1 VLGHQP
7 RLDVVRMLEPLPAIV
22 VAGERE
28 AEQQLLVR
36 GICEV

>member
-1 VLGHQP
+1 VLGYQP
-7 RLDVVRMLEPLPAIV
+7 RLDVVSVLEPLPAIV
-22 VAGERE
+22 VEDERE